1 MLLSDFIHTYNL
13 RSKYSQYIISLGT
26 LLTIKFKNEN
36 ITRSLSFFLNI
47 FN

>member
-1 MLLSDFIHTYNL
+1 MGNVIIRFYTYLNTYYNL

-36 ITRSLSFFLNI
+36 ITRSL
-47 FN
+47 